1 MTKPSIMFWV
11 IALLGLL
18 WNVLGCF
25 NFIMQRDP
33 GAVAD
38 LPLALSAGDCQPSR
52 LGDGCFLYCGFR
64 WGAGLRSDA
73 AAPCQGAALLCFCP
87 SLVCC

>member
-25 NFIMQRDP
+25 NFIMQSDP

-38 LPLALSAGDCQPSR
+38 LPLAYRLVIASR
-52 LGDGCFLYCGFR
+52 
-64 WGAGLRSDA
+64 
-73 AAPCQGAALLCFCP
+73 
-87 SLVCC
+87 